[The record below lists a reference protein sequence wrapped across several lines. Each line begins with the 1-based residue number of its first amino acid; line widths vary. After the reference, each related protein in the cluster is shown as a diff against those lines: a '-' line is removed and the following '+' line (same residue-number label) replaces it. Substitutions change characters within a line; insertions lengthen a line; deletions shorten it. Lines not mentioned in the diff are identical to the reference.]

1 MAARTT
7 SASHPAV
14 GLLIGV
20 SRMAKTKEKPG
31 GRGSARPARLRK
43 REKATDRPGT
53 VPIALLADMMK
64 APIPLPASA
73 TGKPLLESG
82 VLAYRRRRKSGEP
95 LILMISKRR
104 SKKWGIPKGK
114 IDPYLNFGEAA
125 AKEAFEE
132 AGLIGQ
138 VSPHSI
144 GVFRMRKRSATNPQV
159 QRLVEVWIYLLE
171 VTETLTNWP
180 EKGKRQIK
188 WVSCEAAARHL
199 REPLLAQLCHRL
211 AKS

>member
-1 MAARTT
+1 GRQARMRLARLAARGRTGDLGNRG
-7 SASHPAV
+7 ADGGRHRCHPAV
-14 GLLIGV
+14 AAVRCPRDFAADRDRIKRHLVGALRHR
-20 SRMAKTKEKPG
+20 SRV
-31 GRGSARPARLRK
+31 GRAGAPPAR
-43 REKATDRPGT
+43 
-53 VPIALLADMMK
+53 IQHLL
-64 APIPLPASA
+64 
-73 TGKPLLESG
+73 
-82 VLAYRRRRKSGEP
+82 YRRRRKSGEP

-114 IDPYLNFGEAA
+114 VDPYLNFGEAA

-180 EKGKRQIK
+180 EKGKRKIK
-188 WVSCEAAARHL
+188 WVSCEAATRHL
-199 REPLLAQLCHRL
+199 REPLLAQ
-211 AKS
+211 

>member
-7 SASHPAV
+7 SASHPAA

-20 SRMAKTKEKPG
+20 SRMAKTKEKLG
-31 GRGSARPARLRK
+31 GGGGARPARLRK

-53 VPIALLADMMK
+53 VPIALDMMR
-64 APIPLPASA
+64 APIPPPASA
-73 TGKPLLESG
+73 AGKPLLESG

-114 IDPYLNFGEAA
+114 VEPYLNFGESA

-144 GVFRMRKRSATNPQV
+144 GVFRMRKRNATNPQV
-159 QRLVEVWIYLLE
+159 QRIVEVWIYLLE

-199 REPLLAQLCHRL
+199 REPLLVQLCHRL

>member
-1 MAARTT
+1 M
-7 SASHPAV
+7 
-14 GLLIGV
+14 
-20 SRMAKTKEKPG
+20 
-31 GRGSARPARLRK
+31 
-43 REKATDRPGT
+43 
-53 VPIALLADMMK
+53 ALLADMMR
-64 APIPLPASA
+64 APIPLLAPA

-95 LILMISKRR
+95 LILMISKTR

-114 IDPYLNFGEAA
+114 VDPYLNFGEAA

-159 QRLVEVWIYLLE
+159 QRIVEVWIYLLE
-171 VTETLTNWP
+171 VTETLANWP
-180 EKGKRQIK
+180 EKGKRKIK

-199 REPLLAQLCHRL
+199 KEPLLVQLCHRL